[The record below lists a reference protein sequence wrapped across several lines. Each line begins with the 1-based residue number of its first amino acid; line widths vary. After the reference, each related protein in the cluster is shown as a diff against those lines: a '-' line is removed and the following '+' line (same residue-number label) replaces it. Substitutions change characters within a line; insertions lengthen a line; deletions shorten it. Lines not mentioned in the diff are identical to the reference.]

1 MRESLAP
8 APSLQSGPSGAV
20 RRSAMRLAKR
30 LLDLAVAAAAL
41 ILLSP
46 LLVAAAVLI
55 RLTTPGPALFR
66 QTRVGRDQQPFVLYK
81 FRTMYGGCSD
91 SPHREYV
98 HALLTDDCPAAGGEN
113 GLYKLEHDT
122 RITALGRILRRA
134 SVDELPQLL
143 NVIRGQMSLVGPRP
157 ALPWEAELIEPFYR
171 QRFGVLPGLTGLWQV
186 SGRNYLTMRQGLEL
200 DIEYVRRQSFG
211 LDLWILLK
219 TIPVVLST
227 HGAL

>member
-8 APSLQSGPSGAV
+8 APSLRSGPSGAV

-122 RITALGRILRRA
+122 RITALGRILRLLQVGHLLVHLRHELLHVCDLRIDRA
-134 SVDELPQLL
+134 RGRGGLL
-143 NVIRGQMSLVGPRP
+143 RRSRG
-157 ALPWEAELIEPFYR
+157 
-171 QRFGVLPGLTGLWQV
+171 
-186 SGRNYLTMRQGLEL
+186 
-200 DIEYVRRQSFG
+200 
-211 LDLWILLK
+211 LLCE
-219 TIPVVLST
+219 
-227 HGAL
+227 